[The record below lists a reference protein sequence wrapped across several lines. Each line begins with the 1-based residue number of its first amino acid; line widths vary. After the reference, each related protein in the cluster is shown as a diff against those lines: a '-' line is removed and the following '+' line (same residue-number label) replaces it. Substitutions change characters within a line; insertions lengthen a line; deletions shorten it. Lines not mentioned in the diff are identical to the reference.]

1 MCTVCVYC
9 TSVWGQCYN
18 LVLLQSVQDDKAR
31 IHWAQTVK
39 EGSDFVKK
47 VSAAL
52 EVNVNV
58 EVNVVTLHKLS
69 EELKVVQCDILQ

>member
-1 MCTVCVYC
+1 M
-9 TSVWGQCYN
+9 WGQCYN
-18 LVLLQSVQDDKAR
+18 LGLLQSVQDDKAR

-58 EVNVVTLHKLS
+58 EVNVVTL
-69 EELKVVQCDILQ
+69 